1 MREGGEE
8 RKSGG
13 GWGEKGGGEEDGEV
27 RGREI
32 DRDRNRK
39 TEKQRAETETT
50 SEQKDIPTVQD
61 FKIRDPVHSSHS
73 PFMNIKP
80 EWRSLTLSTEE
91 YHASVQVQL
100 EQKVRSRKNSLAQV
114 LGSSPFSR
122 VRGWEGMEGQK
133 VVRLLGLPSHVY
145 QFQ

>member
-1 MREGGEE
+1 
-8 RKSGG
+8 
-13 GWGEKGGGEEDGEV
+13 
-27 RGREI
+27 
-32 DRDRNRK
+32 
-39 TEKQRAETETT
+39 
-50 SEQKDIPTVQD
+50 
-61 FKIRDPVHSSHS
+61 
-73 PFMNIKP
+73 MNIKP
-80 EWRSLTLSTEE
+80 EWRSLTLSIEE

-122 VRGWEGMEGQK
+122 VRGWEGAEGQK